1 MNFTGK
7 QMESEKILVVE
18 SNDGYEFFHKTTIS
32 SFFPGKTKI
41 TVKVM
46 TTMTNI
52 HFPVAATR
60 DLSLKSLKEDYIK
73 MYGPYSVETL
83 TKKIYDTLDKFDD
96 AKKITNHERRFV
108 RKIWLSK
115 QLFELF
121 HNSMNLITT
130 SLPKIVD
137 LIYSKSLELMDY
149 FDKHKDRYVR
159 PKKYIYIALSAI
171 QTVNL
176 QIVEVIAKD
185 ANLLKLLSHNLLK
198 QYIKNASP
206 YMVAKF
212 GSLPWIEQEIVVL
225 IAREYNFYWSEFWTT
240 FFRRNFKLSDELIFI
255 ISAYMPRYL
264 KGETFME
271 YFRRKYYAGQFKKI
285 RKSTRYQKNY
295 NVCNITLVV

>member
-1 MNFTGK
+1 MFTGK
-7 QMESEKILVVE
+7 QMESEKTLVVAT
-18 SNDGYEFFHKTTIS
+18 NDGYEFFHKTTIS
-32 SFFPGKTKI
+32 SFFPGKAKI
-41 TVKVM
+41 TAKIM

-60 DLSLKSLKEDYIK
+60 DSSLNSLRDSYRR

-83 TKKIYDTLDKFDD
+83 TEKIYDTLDRINN
-96 AKKITNHERRFV
+96 ANKITNDERRFV

-130 SLPKIVD
+130 SLAKIVD
-137 LIYSKSLELMDY
+137 LIYAKSLELMDY
-149 FDKHKDRYVR
+149 FDKHKDKYVR

-171 QTVNL
+171 QRANL
-176 QIVEVIAKD
+176 QIIDVIAKD
-185 ANLLKLLSHNLLK
+185 ANLLKLLSHKLLK

-212 GSLPWIEQEIVVL
+212 GSLPWIEQDIVAL
-225 IAREYNFYWSEFWTT
+225 IGREYSFYWSEFWTA
-240 FFRRNFKLSDELIFI
+240 FFRRNFKLSDELIFM
-255 ISAYMPRYL
+255 ISSYMTRYL
-264 KGETFME
+264 KGETFMD

-285 RKSTRYQKNY
+285 RKSTRYQKDY
-295 NVCNITLVV
+295 NVCNITLCI